1 MKGDVESVALSVSSA
16 TAIRKYPSTR
26 SLRLPVLTPLRRSH
40 DQVATSALVITRLVP
55 LLVLNSLTLQL
66 AKRDDF
72 AENVSL
78 DFKFQSQCST
88 STEMKYYDS
97 VLDLIGHTPL
107 IKLER
112 LNKGVKP
119 LVLAKMENLNPGF
132 SVKDRIGV
140 SMIEAAE
147 REGILKPGGTIVEA
161 TSGNTGIGLAIAAA
175 VKGYKCIFVMTDKAS
190 VEKSRY
196 LKALGADV
204 VITPVS
210 AKPGTPDHYVSTA
223 RRIAA
228 ETPNSFYP
236 DQYSHPANPE
246 AHYQTTGPEL
256 WEQTEGN
263 ITHFVSGIGTGGTIS
278 GTGKFLKEKNPN
290 IKVIGADPF
299 GSIYKTYK
307 DTGKIPETTPYLVEG
322 IGQEVLP
329 ANAHMQYVDEV
340 LNVSDHDSFET
351 ARQLGRVEGI
361 FCGGSTGTNCAA
373 ALRVARDLDEN
384 ATVVF
389 IVCDTGEHYLS
400 KFHSD
405 EWMKEKRLL
414 EPQKIT
420 AGLICETKGAHS
432 PKDLV
437 VVAPTERVA
446 AALAKM
452 NEMGLTQIPVLE
464 DGKSVGSLRENHL
477 LSKVF
482 NDRDLL
488 EAPVSKV
495 MDKGFPIVGVD
506 DDVNQ
511 VTRKLRIHPAVLIE
525 EYGRIT
531 GIITRHDMLDTSD
544 GDGN

>member
-1 MKGDVESVALSVSSA
+1 MCGH
-16 TAIRKYPSTR
+16 
-26 SLRLPVLTPLRRSH
+26 SLPQQIDMDYYQNVLG
-40 DQVATSALVITRLVP
+40 
-55 LLVLNSLTLQL
+55 
-66 AKRDDF
+66 
-72 AENVSL
+72 
-78 DFKFQSQCST
+78 
-88 STEMKYYDS
+88 
-97 VLDLIGHTPL
+97 LIGHTPL
-107 IKLER
+107 IKLNR
-112 LNKGVKP
+112 LSKGLKP

-147 REGILKPGGTIVEA
+147 RAGTLKPGGTIVEA

-223 RRIAA
+223 RRIAS

-246 AHYQTTGPEL
+246 AHYRTTGPEL
-256 WEQTEGN
+256 WEQTAGR

-278 GTGKFLKEKNPN
+278 GTGRFLKEKNPK

-307 DTGKIPETTPYLVEG
+307 ETGKITETTPYLVEG

-340 LNVSDHDSFET
+340 MNISDRDSFEA

-361 FCGGSTGTNCAA
+361 FCGGSSGTNCAA
-373 ALRVARDLDEN
+373 ALRLARDLDEN
-384 ATVVF
+384 AVIVF
-389 IVCDTGEHYLS
+389 VVCDTGEHYLS

-420 AGLICETKGAHS
+420 AGLLNETKTKGA
-432 PKDLV
+432 PRELV
-437 VVAPTERVA
+437 TVTPNELVS

-452 NEMGLTQIPVLE
+452 NELGLTQIPVLE

-482 NDRDLL
+482 NERDLL

-495 MDKGFPIVGVD
+495 MDKSFPLVDVD
-506 DDVNQ
+506 DDVN
-511 VTRKLRIHPAVLIE
+511 VVSRKLRTSPAVLIE

-531 GIITRHDMLDTSD
+531 GIITRHDLLDTS
-544 GDGN
+544 G